1 MDVACISK
9 SVMCYNQSRNLYF
22 CLTFIPNLMNGNQPN
37 SNSFLI
43 ACILI
48 IVAAI
53 SRLIPHPFNFTAIG
67 AIALFSGVTLKD
79 KRFAYLLP
87 FTAMILTDIYLGFH
101 FSILPVYGC
110 FAIAVA
116 LGTTIKNQ
124 PRILPLAGLSLL
136 SSILFFLVT
145 NLPIWY
151 SDMSL
156 YPITWAGTL
165 QSYTM
170 ALPFF
175 GNQVIGDLM
184 YSTVFFGVYHAV
196 QKSRKI
202 AFS

>member
-1 MDVACISK
+1 
-9 SVMCYNQSRNLYF
+9 
-22 CLTFIPNLMNGNQPN
+22 MNGNQPN

-67 AIALFSGVTLKD
+67 AIALFSGVTFKD

-184 YSTVFFGVYHAV
+184 YSTVFGVYHAF

-202 AFS
+202 AFSWSNSSKKINPALRGWVFFFNLTGLMD